1 MRLLSI
7 ENLKAVVPV
16 PDFQLEPGLPRVQEE
31 VLQDK
36 N

>member
-7 ENLKAVVPV
+7 ENLKAIVPV
-16 PDFQLEPGLPRVQEE
+16 PDFPLEPRLPRVQEE
-31 VLQDK
+31 VLQDE